1 MSIGET
7 LGIWVA
13 ALLTLVMFSFIY
25 RDNPLYKIG
34 EHLFLGVSLG
44 YSWCLYYYSNI
55 YPQAIAPLMPG
66 PAGAPP
72 KDWGLLAMTTIVPVV
87 LGLFILLRVIPQ
99 LAWLS
104 RYSFAIYIGGA
115 AGLSVPVEMSGRL
128 LPLISGMMVPLK
140 GSPGT
145 VLTNLIMLVGV
156 TATVIYF
163 FFSLEHK
170 GALGRFSRLG
180 VLFVMVSFGAS
191 FGNTV
196 MARVSLL
203 IGRFQFLIYKWFQG
217 VILGHGS

>member
-7 LGIWVA
+7 LGLWTA

-25 RDNPLYKIG
+25 RDNPVYKVG

-55 YPQAIAPLMPG
+55 YPQAIAPLTG
-66 PAGAPP
+66 GGGAERNMWVLIPV
-72 KDWGLLAMTTIVPVV
+72 LLGA
-87 LGLFILLRVIPQ
+87 FILLRMIPQ

-115 AGLSVPVEMSGRL
+115 AGIAVPAEMSARL
-128 LPLISGMMVPLK
+128 LPLISGMMIPLLPS
-140 GSPGT
+140 GEVGLAELVRNWVMLIGVIST
-145 VLTNLIMLVGV
+145 VV
-156 TATVIYF
+156 YF
-163 FFSLEHK
+163 FFSLEHR

-180 VLFVMVSFGAS
+180 VLFVMIAMGAS

-203 IGRFQFLIYKWFQG
+203 IGRFQFLIKDWLMGGIFGQG
-217 VILGHGS
+217 S